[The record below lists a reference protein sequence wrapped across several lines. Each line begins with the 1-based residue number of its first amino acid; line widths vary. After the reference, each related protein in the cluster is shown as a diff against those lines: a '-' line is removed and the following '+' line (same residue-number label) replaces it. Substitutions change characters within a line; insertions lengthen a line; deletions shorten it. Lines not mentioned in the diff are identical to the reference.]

1 MFERRVRMCA
11 SLRQDSSLSSAKF
24 IQLHTLRVLCYY
36 SICLKKQL
44 LLFDSIR
51 LSASVFRAAR
61 PVHEKAASDKP
72 G

>member
-11 SLRQDSSLSSAKF
+11 SLRQDSSQCSTNVL
-24 IQLHTLRVLCYY
+24 QLHTLRVLCYY

-44 LLFDSIR
+44 LLFDSTR
-51 LSASVFRAAR
+51 LSVSVFRAAR
-61 PVHEKAASDKP
+61 PVHEKAASGKP